1 MDRARIVLAD
11 DHKDLLA
18 SVAAMLDPE
27 FDVVDVVDD
36 GEALVESA
44 CKHDPD
50 VVVLD
55 ITMPNLNGMEAARRL
70 MESGS
75 RAKIVF
81 LTVHQNEE
89 LVRAALDLGANGY
102 VVKSRLPSDLAPALR
117 AALAGRLF
125 VSEI

>member
-18 SVAAMLDPE
+18 SVVAMLDSE
-27 FDVVDVVDD
+27 FDVVDAVLD

-44 CKHDPD
+44 WKHDPD
-50 VVVLD
+50 AVVLD
-55 ITMPNLNGMEAARRL
+55 ITMPKMDGMEAARRL

-81 LTVHQNEE
+81 LTVHQDEDF
-89 LVRAALDLGANGY
+89 VRAALDLGAHGY
-102 VVKSRLPSDLAPALR
+102 VVKSRLPLDLAPALR
-117 AALAGRLF
+117 AALAGRVF